1 MIKGIGKSDC
11 GYSNFGVV
19 DNNNFGFGGRGGEP
33 GNWKFIKYLIR
44 LMKYRVIQLAPG
56 H

>member
-19 DNNNFGFGGRGGEP
+19 NNNNFGFGGREEEL
-33 GNWKFIKYLIR
+33 GNWKFIKDLIR
-44 LMKYRVIQLAPG
+44 LMKYRIIQLVPG